1 MSTAKRATATVAVL
15 LLLFAGCFG
24 GGENLTDT
32 GKGRPTITAD
42 FPASVEAGSTTT
54 LEVEVANPGPG
65 DIPTLVIAFALI
77 GPSSG
82 QSELPTP
89 LVALG
94 VDGES
99 ASIVDIEPSP
109 RGTSQDGVVFT
120 FEGLPEGESASFS
133 FQVKAPDEAGVAAN
147 SVQVYDGQE
156 IDRAAGVRV
165 ETTVER

>member
-1 MSTAKRATATVAVL
+1 MSTPRRATATVAVL

-24 GGENLTDT
+24 GGENLTDS
-32 GKGRPTITAD
+32 GKGKPTITAD
-42 FPASVEAGSTTT
+42 FPATVEAGSTNT
-54 LEVEVANPGPG
+54 LEVEVENPGPG
-65 DIPTLVIAFALI
+65 DIPTLVIAFSLV

-89 LVALG
+89 LVRLG
-94 VDGES
+94 ADGES
-99 ASIVDIEPSP
+99 DAIVDIEPSP
-109 RGTSQDGVVFT
+109 RATSQDGVVFT
-120 FEGLPEGESASFS
+120 FEGLPEGESASYS
-133 FQVKAPDEAGVAAN
+133 FQVKAPVAPGVAAN